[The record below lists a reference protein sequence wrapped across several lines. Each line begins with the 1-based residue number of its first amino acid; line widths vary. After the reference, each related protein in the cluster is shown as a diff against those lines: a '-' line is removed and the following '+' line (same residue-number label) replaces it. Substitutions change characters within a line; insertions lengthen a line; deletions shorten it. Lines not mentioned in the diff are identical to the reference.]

1 MTGIERKLLVFCAL
15 VVLVCPAAV
24 LLGDWNAGDPNKW
37 VQFPDLTEN
46 GIDIRVDDSDGI
58 IRMLA
63 DDFKCTTTGL
73 ITDVHLWGSWKYD
86 DKGEIENI
94 HLSIHN
100 DNPQGINGYSEPNEL
115 LWEGDF
121 GPAEFTER
129 LWNVSGVSEYWWDP
143 VTGELIQ
150 NGDSQVWQI
159 NIPIDPCRAFEQKG
173 SPDEPIIYWLDVRVT
188 LVPTAVGEFGWKTR
202 KWPAHYN
209 DDAVIA
215 IGSELPPI
223 WQELQYP
230 PGHPYN
236 PMEMNSID
244 LAFVIT
250 TQEQPPPPGKP
261 LVEHSKWSQPPIEV
275 NSVDPDIVF
284 CGWDEP
290 SFTQQPLPGSWKV
303 VADDYRCIGS
313 MPVTSIHWWGSYYGW
328 EGHGPPAQQ
337 PVGWRI
343 GFWSNVPVGAVA
355 DFSYPEKLLWQIEI
369 SADRVQIEQVGQ
381 DFFPQRPPDTCFQ
394 YNVQLD
400 TTEWFW
406 QEQYLRDTQQDVFW
420 ISIAAI
426 YPDVAIIDNP
436 WGWKTRPWHWMDDA
450 VTFDVDGDMVPGMV
464 LDPALITPLE
474 YQSESYDTAYE
485 LDTDPN
491 YIKWEQYYTGIRNWP
506 HYEDEESMAI
516 EFAGAPEPNIIRL
529 VADDWP
535 CEQPTPVTAVVWWG
549 SYIGYRYQACSGTA
563 AAPPQKPDY
572 FLLNI
577 WTDIPAVPG
586 DPTSYSHP
594 GQVIW
599 EHRAYQNDYDEVL
612 VGYDK
617 HPHSPDDDPPY
628 RTEPVFRYSV
638 RLPQSQ
644 WFRQPTG
651 SNVFWLSV
659 VAVYVDVPQF
669 PWGWT
674 NHEHMYNDDAVAG
687 YVNPDGTGWTW
698 QELFDQTEASED
710 MSFILF
716 QEPGCFPSSYS
727 TYFDWL
733 ALGKPNCWC
742 GIYGNPQ
749 WPYQC
754 DGDADGVDSGMPF
767 KYRVYGGDVT
777 MLINN
782 WKKKITDPTLDPCAD
797 FDHKDSGMPFKYR
810 VYGGDVTTLI
820 NNWKKK
826 DTDLPGDCV
835 RPE

>member
-15 VVLVCPAAV
+15 VVLVCPASV
-24 LLGDWNAGDPNKW
+24 MRGDWNAGDPNKW

-58 IRMLA
+58 VRTLA

-100 DNPQGINGYSEPNEL
+100 DNPQGVNGYSEPNEL

-121 GPAEFTER
+121 GLGEFIER
-129 LWNVSGVSEYWWDP
+129 MWHQSDPGEYWWDP
-143 VTGELIQ
+143 ATGDLVPQ
-150 NGDSQVWQI
+150 GDTQIWQI
-159 NIPIDPCRAFEQKG
+159 NIDIDPCEAFEQKG
-173 SPDEPIIYWLDVRVT
+173 TPDEPIIYWLDVRVT

-202 KWPAHYN
+202 KWPAHFN
-209 DDAVIA
+209 DDAVFDDGDA
-215 IGSELPPI
+215 AAPVWKELK
-223 WQELQYP
+223 YP
-230 PGHPYN
+230 LGHPYN

-250 TQEQPPPPGKP
+250 TQEEPPPPGKP

-275 NSVDPDIVF
+275 NSVDPDVVF

-290 SFTQQPLPGSWKV
+290 SFTQEPEGQWKV

-337 PVGWRI
+337 PTAWRI
-343 GFWSNVPVGAVA
+343 GFWSNVAAGAVV
-355 DFSYPEKLLWQIEI
+355 DYSYPEKLLWQVEI
-369 SADRVQIEQVGQ
+369 PADRVTIEEIGT
-381 DFFPQRPPDTCFQ
+381 DYFPIHPPDTCFQ

-400 TTEWFW
+400 TTEWFR
-406 QEQYLRDTQQDVFW
+406 QEEYLRDTQQNVFW

-450 VTFDVDGDMVPGMV
+450 VTIDVFSDMVPGTV
-464 LDPALITPLE
+464 LTPSQIEPLE
-474 YQSESYDTAYE
+474 YEDESYDTAYE
-485 LDTDPN
+485 LNTDPN

-506 HYEDEESMAI
+506 HYEDEESMAT
-516 EFAGAPEPNIIRL
+516 EFAGTPEPNIIRL

-535 CEQPTPVTAVVWWG
+535 CNEPTPVRAIAWWG
-549 SYIGYRYQACSGTA
+549 SYIGYRYQACSGTVV
-563 AAPPQKPDY
+563 APPQKPDY

-577 WTDIPAVPG
+577 WSDVPA
-586 DPTSYSHP
+586 DPCDPASYSHP

-599 EHRAYQNDYDEVL
+599 EYRVYQNDYDEVL

-617 HPHSPDDDPPY
+617 HPHSPDADPPY
-628 RTEPVFRYSV
+628 RIEPVFRYSV
-638 RLPQSQ
+638 RLPQSA
-644 WFRQPTG
+644 WFRQPTEDA
-651 SNVFWLSV
+651 VFWLSV
-659 VAVYVDVPQF
+659 VAVYVGDNPQF

-716 QEPGCFPSSYS
+716 QEPGCFPSNLPS
-727 TYFDWL
+727 YFDWL
-733 ALGKPNCWC
+733 AFGKPDCWC
-742 GIYGNPQ
+742 GAAAVDPECK
-749 WPYQC
+749 YQC
-754 DGDADGVDSGMPF
+754 YGDGACDGQILDW
-767 KYRVYGGDVT
+767 RVYSNDMV
-777 MLINN
+777 LLANN
-782 WKKKITDPTLDPCAD
+782 WKKKGTDPTLDPCAD
-797 FDHKDSGMPFKYR
+797 VAHDGQILDWR
-810 VYGGDVTTLI
+810 VYSNDLVILA
-820 NNWKKK
+820 NNWKAKGSAL
-826 DTDLPGDCV
+826 DLLPAC
-835 RPE
+835 PTQ